1 MITPLINLLGF
12 GEEQAISLG
21 VPLNLLRTGL
31 LFVAIGLAASSV
43 GYTGNLSFI
52 GLLAPHIAKRLIGK
66 RISLGIDS
74 SGNDWCYFGAS
85 PATQSAVF
93 YFKVA
98 KFLLVS

>member
-1 MITPLINLLGF
+1 M
-12 GEEQAISLG
+12 
-21 VPLNLLRTGL
+21 RTGL

-66 RISLGIDS
+66 ESRWALIAAGMI
-74 SGNDWCYFGAS
+74 GAILVLVS
-85 PATQSAVF
+85 DTVGRL